1 MRSVLKENCIMRLSE
16 RTFRIDKVLGRGSS
30 SVAYYAF
37 DANDGTQHIIKEYN
51 PQNCRLEREPS
62 GQIVCNSADKEEYE
76 NGLRRFILAANKQ
89 IEIRKNKGL
98 VNQTANIQK
107 IYENEN
113 GTAYIDMTYM
123 AGKTFGE
130 IECKSLKE
138 LLVKI
143 RTICN
148 LISIYHIDNLL
159 YLDIK
164 PENVY
169 FIEETDE
176 IAFMFDFDSVV
187 SLDEI
192 QEGTPLYYTKSW
204 AAPEQY
210 LCSAKNKIS
219 KATDIYAIGEMLF
232 YGLFGRHSENREKC
246 CFSDYPYDESILCRD
261 INPRILN
268 KVTTILRHTI
278 CLSPSARY
286 QDVEYFINA
295 LDEAIELLGNKVYLK
310 KTPIEANRFFLGR
323 EKEISSIME
332 RIPDNR
338 FISLFGI
345 GGIGKT
351 QIVTELAK
359 RLGGMYTVLFASY
372 EGSWIDLIVNKMSNN
387 LANFPYYS
395 GEKPEEKKDYF
406 KQVVFELDRFVNNKV
421 IIIIDNIDADAF
433 SKTNA
438 QFREKILGLDGHFIF
453 TSRDDLTNCLPCAQI
468 EINSIERMEDR
479 IQLFYHWSRFES
491 DNDNKGDV
499 TSLIDYVAGHTLA
512 IEIIAKQCKEL
523 FLSPKKML
531 ENLRNRDYG
540 YAEVGVLKDGSRTFG
555 TPEDIIT
562 NLFELSDHDKVKK
575 DLLFFMTLMPVSG
588 IKGEILREIL
598 SEEENKVLGSLVS
611 GSWLMRNGQFV
622 MMHPLIAESVRR
634 QYKDSTVNSRIHFEK
649 LIDYIDRI
657 DELNISFYSTGLESV
672 ITSIYNEY
680 ILTKEINDVN
690 AKLFNLKAWSECVD
704 DKQVVEGMYHAAKSF
719 YMRNIEKYSG
729 ELLKNSISLAQL
741 YYLYSNFEQAIK
753 ELDDAEEL
761 AEKYNHREFGLLG
774 DIYNLKGE
782 VFSELQNIEKSYSF
796 YMKAYH
802 LYTDIGTSRCEVLL
816 YSDILSNI
824 GDYYYNNHSDSSA
837 FENAKKY
844 HLESL
849 EMLKSIY
856 PTDNRHSAIRYH
868 NLGKLSI
875 SMWFGDKNE
884 KHLEEA
890 ETYLLKSKDIRITI
904 YGPNSEHVCTAY
916 NALSELYDFK
926 GMIDLAIDYAEKSVK
941 IYDDTGEKNSLD
953 YSRACI
959 FLAEVLYQNNRISES
974 EEYYN
979 IAIQTVIR
987 LKEDG
992 NVSCEFYEADYT
1004 FRLARLFVRFN
1015 ELEKAEEV
1023 LNRAH
1028 ALFLSNEEY
1037 KLYAARDFVLYG
1049 LLYERVSEK
1058 SKAEGNVD
1066 EAEGKKREALSNFK
1080 KALSMFPDNESCKRF
1095 IDTCKEEIEK
1105 LEE

>member
-37 DANDGTQHIIKEYN
+37 DAYDGTQHIIKEYN

-76 NGLRRFILAANKQ
+76 NGLRRFIIAANKQ

-232 YGLFGRHSENREKC
+232 YGMFGRHSENREKC

-268 KVTTILRHTI
+268 RVTSILRHTI

-295 LDEAIELLGNKVYLK
+295 LDEVIDLLGYKVYLK
-310 KTPIEANRFFLGR
+310 KTPIEPNLFFLGR
-323 EKEISSIME
+323 EKEISGIMKM
-332 RIPDNR
+332 IPDNR
-338 FISLFGI
+338 FISLSGI

-359 RLGGMYTVLFASY
+359 RVGEMYTVLFASY
-372 EGSWIDLIVNKMSNN
+372 EGSWIDLVVDKISNN
-387 LANFPYYS
+387 LANYPYYS
-395 GEKPEEKKDYF
+395 GNTTEEKKDYF
-406 KQVVFELDRFVNNKV
+406 NQVVFELERFVNNEV
-421 IIIIDNIDADAF
+421 IFIIDNIDADAF
-433 SKTNA
+433 SNKEA

-468 EINSIERMEDR
+468 EINPIERMGDR
-479 IQLFYHWSRFES
+479 IQLFYHWSRLER

-499 TSLIDYVAGHTLA
+499 TRLIDYVAGHTLA
-512 IEIIAKQCKEL
+512 IEIIAKQCNEL

-531 ENLRNRDYG
+531 ENLWKRDYG
-540 YAEVGVLKDGSRTFG
+540 YAEVGVLKDGNRTLG

-562 NLFELSDHDKVKK
+562 ELFEISNHDKAKK

-588 IKGEILREIL
+588 IKGEILREVL
-598 SEEENKVLGSLVS
+598 SEEGNKVLGSLVS

-634 QYKDSTVNSRIHFEK
+634 QYKDSAINSMIHFEK

-672 ITSIYNEY
+672 ITNIYSEY
-680 ILTKEINDVN
+680 ILTKEINGAN
-690 AKLFNLKAWSECVD
+690 AKLFNLKVWSECMN

-719 YMRNIEKYSG
+719 YMRNAEKNSE
-729 ELLKNSISLAQL
+729 ELIINSISLAQL
-741 YYLYSNFEQAIK
+741 YYLNSNFEQAIK
-753 ELDDAEEL
+753 KLDDAEDL
-761 AEKYNHREFGLLG
+761 VEKHNHIVFRLLG
-774 DIYNLKGE
+774 DIYNLKGA
-782 VFSELQNIEKSYSF
+782 VYSELQNIEKSYSF

-802 LYTDIGTSRCEVLL
+802 LYSDICTSRCELLL

-824 GDYYYNNHSDSSA
+824 GDYYYNNHSDSDT
-837 FENAKKY
+837 FEQAKRY
-844 HLESL
+844 HQESL
-849 EMLKSIY
+849 KVLRSIF
-856 PTDNRHSAIRYH
+856 PTDNRHSAIRYN
-868 NLGKLSI
+868 NLGRLYFSRVH
-875 SMWFGDKNE
+875 SDADE
-884 KHLEEA
+884 ALLAEA
-890 ETYLLKSKDIRITI
+890 EAYLLKSKDIRVTF
-904 YGPNSEHVCTAY
+904 YGQNSIQACIAY
-916 NALSELYDFK
+916 NALSALYDYK
-926 GMIDLAIDYAEKSVK
+926 GEVDLAIRYAERSVR
-941 IYDDTGEKNSLD
+941 IFEEIGINNSLD
-953 YSRACI
+953 YSRSCV
-959 FLAEVLYQNNRISES
+959 FLAEVLSNKNRIRES

-979 IAIQTVIR
+979 IAIHTVNR
-987 LKEDG
+987 LKKDG
-992 NVSCEFYEADYT
+992 DVACAFYEADYSY
-1004 FRLARLFVRFN
+1004 RLAGLFIKYD
-1015 ELEKAEEV
+1015 ELKKAEDM
-1023 LNRAH
+1023 LDRAH
-1028 ALFLSNEEY
+1028 ALFLSDEEY
-1037 KLYAARDFVLYG
+1037 KLYVARDYVLYG
-1049 LLYERVSEK
+1049 LLYERASDERK
-1058 SKAEGNVD
+1058 TEGNMD
-1066 EAEGKKREALSNFK
+1066 EAERKKREALSNFK
-1080 KALSMFPDNESCKRF
+1080 KALSIFPDNESCKKF
-1095 IDTCKEEIEK
+1095 IDTCKEKIGK